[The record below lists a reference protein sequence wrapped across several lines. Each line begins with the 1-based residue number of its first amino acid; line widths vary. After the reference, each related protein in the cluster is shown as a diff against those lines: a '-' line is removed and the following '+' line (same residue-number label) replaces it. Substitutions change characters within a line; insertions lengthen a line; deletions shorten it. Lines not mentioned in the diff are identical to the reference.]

1 MILYHY
7 TTMDTFISM
16 MEHSLFH
23 QNDNLEPTHLIMWAG
38 HSSFQNDPTE
48 CKLYFEGLRK
58 AIENYCLNNSCNLM
72 EEYDKLIN
80 EPERGL
86 SLYFISFS
94 EQEDDLTMWRGYGQN
109 GDGISLGFD
118 FDKLPDDP
126 LMCLRD
132 RDNPDNN
139 NYQLDTRL
147 IYNKDYPIKCV
158 YTEPND
164 IKIEED
170 TCRRTIQNL
179 QDEDQGKDKEW
190 RDVIQ
195 HLIDCQEAPKYKH
208 FKYEAEKEHRIVK
221 IGELPKFRKGK
232 DGFPTPYIE
241 VGIPISCLQQII
253 IGPCQASDNNVK
265 RVKVLL
271 CSKLLDIPIK
281 KSIIPYRNKI

>member
-1 MILYHY
+1 
-7 TTMDTFISM
+7 
-16 MEHSLFH
+16 
-23 QNDNLEPTHLIMWAG
+23 
-38 HSSFQNDPTE
+38 
-48 CKLYFEGLRK
+48 
-58 AIENYCLNNSCNLM
+58 
-72 EEYDKLIN
+72 
-80 EPERGL
+80 
-86 SLYFISFS
+86 
-94 EQEDDLTMWRGYGQN
+94 MWRGYGQN

-118 FDKLPDDP
+118 FDKLPGAP
-126 LMCLRD
+126 LMRLRN
-132 RDNPDNN
+132 RDNPENN

-179 QDEDQGKDKEW
+179 QDKDKDKDKEL

-221 IGELPKFRKGK
+221 IGEMPKFRKGK

-265 RVKVLL
+265 RVKALL

>member
-208 FKYEAEKEHRIVK
+208 FKYESALI
-221 IGELPKFRKGK
+221 
-232 DGFPTPYIE
+232 
-241 VGIPISCLQQII
+241 
-253 IGPCQASDNNVK
+253 NV
-265 RVKVLL
+265 
-271 CSKLLDIPIK
+271 
-281 KSIIPYRNKI
+281 

>member
-1 MILYHY
+1 MLDY
-7 TTMDTFISM
+7 TKKNNIA
-16 MEHSLFH
+16 L
-23 QNDNLEPTHLIMWAG
+23 NDKEKELTQHPQYNLNIFT
-38 HSSFQNDPTE
+38 
-48 CKLYFEGLRK
+48 
-58 AIENYCLNNSCNLM
+58 
-72 EEYDKLIN
+72 
-80 EPERGL
+80 
-86 SLYFISFS
+86 ISFS
-94 EQEDDLTMWRGYGQN
+94 KQEDDLTMWRGYGQN

-118 FDKLPDDP
+118 FDKLPDAP
-126 LMCLRD
+126 LMRLRD
-132 RDNPDNN
+132 RDNPENN

-179 QDEDQGKDKEW
+179 QDKGKDKEW

-221 IGELPKFRKGK
+221 IGEMPKFRKGK

-265 RVKVLL
+265 RVKALL

>member
-1 MILYHY
+1 
-7 TTMDTFISM
+7 
-16 MEHSLFH
+16 
-23 QNDNLEPTHLIMWAG
+23 
-38 HSSFQNDPTE
+38 
-48 CKLYFEGLRK
+48 
-58 AIENYCLNNSCNLM
+58 M

-221 IGELPKFRKGK
+221 IGEMPKFRKGK

-265 RVKVLL
+265 RVKALL

>member
-1 MILYHY
+1 M
-7 TTMDTFISM
+7 
-16 MEHSLFH
+16 
-23 QNDNLEPTHLIMWAG
+23 
-38 HSSFQNDPTE
+38 
-48 CKLYFEGLRK
+48 
-58 AIENYCLNNSCNLM
+58 
-72 EEYDKLIN
+72 
-80 EPERGL
+80 
-86 SLYFISFS
+86 
-94 EQEDDLTMWRGYGQN
+94 
-109 GDGISLGFD
+109 
-118 FDKLPDDP
+118 
-126 LMCLRD
+126 
-132 RDNPDNN
+132 
-139 NYQLDTRL
+139 
-147 IYNKDYPIKCV
+147 NKDYPIKCV

-179 QDEDQGKDKEW
+179 QDKDKDKDKEL

-221 IGELPKFRKGK
+221 IGEMPKFRKGK

-265 RVKVLL
+265 RVKALL